1 MRVMLTDDE
10 NRENSGL
17 AQKNNDRRS
26 RERDAAATL
35 DGVSP
40 QGSGRPSDASGR
52 KKCSVEEMIHG
63 GPKRGASTPPG
74 KGPCRLRDGLG
85 SLLGRSK
92 VGLLVSPP
100 TLSTTVKTD
109 RSTFLTAK
117 SVLLVNCD
125 RRIGHRLRYC

>member
-1 MRVMLTDDE
+1 VMRAMLTHDE

-17 AQKNNDRRS
+17 APKNNDRRS

-74 KGPCRLRDGLG
+74 KGPCQLRDGQG
-85 SLLGRSK
+85 SLLAGASRAA
-92 VGLLVSPP
+92 GLAS
-100 TLSTTVKTD
+100 D
-109 RSTFLTAK
+109 A
-117 SVLLVNCD
+117 VNDCQ
-125 RRIGHRLRYC
+125 I

>member
-40 QGSGRPSDASGR
+40 QGSGRPSDASG
-52 KKCSVEEMIHG
+52 
-63 GPKRGASTPPG
+63 
-74 KGPCRLRDGLG
+74 
-85 SLLGRSK
+85 
-92 VGLLVSPP
+92 
-100 TLSTTVKTD
+100 
-109 RSTFLTAK
+109 
-117 SVLLVNCD
+117 
-125 RRIGHRLRYC
+125 